1 MTPTAITAP
10 SAAAIASLG
19 TVVVD
24 CADPL
29 ALAGFYS
36 RVTGRP
42 VDPGSEASWAQIEF
56 PGGIGV
62 AFQQVPDFVAPTWP
76 GGDHPQQFHL
86 DFYLAVL
93 DEGERQVLALGA
105 TKDEHQP
112 GTTFRVFRDPEGH
125 PFCLCQA

>member
-1 MTPTAITAP
+1 MTSDTAS
-10 SAAAIASLG
+10 SASSAIASLG
-19 TVVVD
+19 TVVLD

-36 RVTGRP
+36 QITGLP
-42 VDPGSEASWAQIEF
+42 ADPGSEDSWAQIEF

-62 AFQQVPDFVAPTWP
+62 AFQQIPDYVAPTWP
-76 GGDHPQQFHL
+76 GGEHPQQFHL
-86 DFYLAVL
+86 DFYLPDL
-93 DEGERQVLALGA
+93 DEGERKVVALGA

-125 PFCLCQA
+125 PFCLCQS